1 MLSVLVALLVA
12 APSQADNDAL
22 WQAFLAKREGVQVA
36 GAGTVT
42 RVLKDDTRGRRHQ
55 RFILELDHDQTVLIA
70 HNIDLAPRVEGLE
83 RGDRVEFYGEYAW
96 NARGGVVHW
105 THRDPGRRHINGYLI
120 VDGQRYW

>member
-12 APSQADNDAL
+12 APARADNDAL

-42 RVLKDDTRGRRHQ
+42 RVLKDDTRSRRHQ